1 MLGALHQFLDLK
13 TVIWF
18 FPIVFIF
25 HDLEE
30 IITIE
35 SSMAA
40 TKSKYPKTTFVEL
53 TVRMREKLG
62 STAAQLAV
70 SATWILLIISFT
82 AWMTAHSSLNRGN
95 FLLYTAILNL
105 FILQVMMHIVQ
116 SIFFKGYTPGI
127 ITALFLLIP
136 YCLIAYSSL
145 FESGLIDWPFIFASL
160 PVSLIM
166 ILVFLVG
173 NLLGRYFI
181 RTPSS

>member
-1 MLGALHQFLDLK
+1 MLETFHQFFDLH
-13 TVIWF
+13 TIIWL
-18 FPIVFIF
+18 FPIIFIF

-35 SSMAA
+35 SSMKASKNRFQ
-40 TKSKYPKTTFVEL
+40 KSPFVHL
-53 TVRMREKLG
+53 ILNMREKLG
-62 STAAQLAV
+62 STAAQLSV

-82 AWMTAHSSLNRGN
+82 TVVTAHFTLNGGG

-105 FILQVMMHIVQ
+105 FILQAIMHIVQ

-136 YCLIAYSSL
+136 YCLIAYDSL
-145 FESGLIDWPFIFASL
+145 FECGLIDGHLLFASL
-160 PVSLIM
+160 PVSLLM
-166 ILVFLVG
+166 IPIFLVG

-181 RTPSS
+181 H

>member
-1 MLGALHQFLDLK
+1 MLETFRQFFDLQ
-13 TVIWF
+13 TIIWLC
-18 FPIVFIF
+18 PIIFIF

-35 SSMAA
+35 SSMKASKNRFQ
-40 TKSKYPKTTFVEL
+40 KSSFVQL
-53 TVRMREKLG
+53 ILNMREKLG
-62 STAAQLAV
+62 STAAQLSV

-82 AWMTAHSSLNRGN
+82 TVVTAHLTLNGGG

-105 FILQVMMHIVQ
+105 FILQAIMHVVQ

-136 YCLIAYSSL
+136 YCLIAYDSL
-145 FESGLIDWPFIFASL
+145 FEHGLIDGHLLFASL
-160 PVSLIM
+160 PVSLLM
-166 ILVFLVG
+166 IPIFLVG

-181 RTPSS
+181 Q

>member
-1 MLGALHQFLDLK
+1 MLETIREFFDLN
-13 TVIWF
+13 TVIWL
-18 FPIVFIF
+18 FPIIFIF

-35 SSMAA
+35 SS
-40 TKSKYPKTTFVEL
+40 TKANKNSFQKSPFVQL
-53 TVRMREKLG
+53 ILNMRENLG
-62 STAAQLAV
+62 STAAQLSV

-82 AWMTAHSSLNRGN
+82 TVVTAHFTLNGGG

-105 FILQVMMHIVQ
+105 FILQAIMHIVQ

-136 YCLIAYSSL
+136 YCLIAYDRL
-145 FESGLIDWPFIFASL
+145 FQCGKIDWHLIFASL
-160 PVSLIM
+160 PVSLVM
-166 ILVFLVG
+166 IPIFLVG

-181 RTPSS
+181 H

>member
-1 MLGALHQFLDLK
+1 MLETFRQFFDLH
-13 TVIWF
+13 TIIWL
-18 FPIVFIF
+18 FPIIFIF

-35 SSMAA
+35 TSMKASNNRLQKSS
-40 TKSKYPKTTFVEL
+40 FVQL
-53 TVRMREKLG
+53 ILNMREKLG
-62 STAAQLAV
+62 STAAQLSV

-82 AWMTAHSSLNRGN
+82 TVVTAHFALNGGG

-105 FILQVMMHIVQ
+105 FILQAIMHIVQ

-136 YCLIAYSSL
+136 YSLIAYDSL
-145 FESGLIDWPFIFASL
+145 FECDLLDGHLLFASL
-160 PVSLIM
+160 PVSLLM
-166 ILVFLVG
+166 IPIFLVG

-181 RTPSS
+181 H

>member
-1 MLGALHQFLDLK
+1 MLETFREFLNLH
-13 TVIWF
+13 TVIWL
-18 FPIVFIF
+18 FPIIFMF

-35 SSMAA
+35 SSMNAHKNRKA
-40 TKSKYPKTTFVEL
+40 PFVKL
-53 TVRMREKLG
+53 TLKMREKLG
-62 STAAQLAV
+62 STAAQLSI

-82 AWMTAHSSLNRGN
+82 TLMTAHFSLNGGG

-105 FILQVMMHIVQ
+105 YILQAIMHIVQ

-136 YCLIAYSSL
+136 YCLLAYNSL
-145 FESGLIDWPFIFASL
+145 FQYGLIDWHLIFASL
-160 PVSLIM
+160 PVSLVM
-166 ILVFLVG
+166 LPVFLVG

-181 RTPSS
+181 K

>member
-1 MLGALHQFLDLK
+1 MLETLLQFFDLT
-13 TVIWF
+13 TVIWL
-18 FPIVFIF
+18 FPIIFIF

-35 SSMAA
+35 SSM
-40 TKSKYPKTTFVEL
+40 SKYKYSSQKPPFVEQTL
-53 TVRMREKLG
+53 KMRRKLG
-62 STAAQLAV
+62 STAAQLSV

-82 AWMTAHSSLNRGN
+82 TWMTAHFSLNGGS

-105 FILQVMMHIVQ
+105 FILQATMHIVQ

-136 YCLIAYSSL
+136 YCLIAFYSL
-145 FESGLIDWPFIFASL
+145 FERGLIDWHLIFASI
-160 PVSLIM
+160 PVSLLM
-166 ILVFLVG
+166 IPIFLVG

-181 RTPSS
+181 H